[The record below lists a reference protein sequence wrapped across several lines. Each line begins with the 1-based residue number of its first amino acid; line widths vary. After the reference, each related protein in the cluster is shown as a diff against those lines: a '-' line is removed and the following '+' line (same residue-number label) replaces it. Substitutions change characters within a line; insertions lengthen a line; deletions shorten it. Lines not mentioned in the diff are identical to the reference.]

1 MSHTSANAMSMNRRD
16 VVAGPTRRKDVS
28 WVARNV
34 CSIIVVVAADDDW
47 VVSEEG

>member
-28 WVARNV
+28 WV
-34 CSIIVVVAADDDW
+34 SIIVVAAADDDW